1 MQILRNANAKQWEND
16 SSNSNNLVLGQEYDA
31 VDLSTQWRESS
42 SPKKKQNKIERKVVA
57 VILQNFFNCT

>member
-1 MQILRNANAKQWEND
+1 MQILSNANAKQWEND
-16 SSNSNNLVLGQEYDA
+16 TSNSNNLVLGQECDA